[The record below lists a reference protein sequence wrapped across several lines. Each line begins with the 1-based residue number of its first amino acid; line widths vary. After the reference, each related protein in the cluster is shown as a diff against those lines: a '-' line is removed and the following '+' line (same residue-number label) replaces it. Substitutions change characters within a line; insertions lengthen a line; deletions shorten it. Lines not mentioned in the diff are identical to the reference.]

1 MSRFH
6 AALILALTAGVVGA
20 SSILLDPGSAFA
32 APGTAAER
40 DLSAQE
46 RRARITIYPRNRYL
60 PPNAKR
66 YCDSWLEK
74 EYRVSGTVI
83 VPRMRCYWR

>member
-1 MSRFH
+1 MSRFR
-6 AALILALTAGVVGA
+6 AVLFFALTAGALGVG
-20 SSILLDPGSAFA
+20 SILLDARSAFA
-32 APGTAAER
+32 APGASGER

-46 RRARITIYPRNRYL
+46 RRARITIYPRHRYL
-60 PPNAKR
+60 PPEAKR